1 MHKHK
6 CIHIYAYMK
15 NIHEKTFNEC
25 LQEEKLPLLAA
36 SIERID
42 QSTGSLQVQRYLV
55 ITATHL
61 MDLES
66 HKTKLNVAKL
76 KAWNS
81 ILELDKVTFNKK
93 DNEVVTFI
101 FKNRDGGKPKG
112 YIYVLKKESLTRAVE
127 MIQSNLKK
135 LKKSQSH
142 AKPGGQAAGA
152 KEGEGDLLG
161 LSDGVAAVK
170 ISKGDAGTPQGD
182 LIDVADP
189 APAPPL
195 ATPAVAPAP
204 ASHPNLM
211 DMEATPSAKAAAA
224 AAGGTTDLLGMLDS
238 GAPQA
243 AAAAA
248 PSAPDLLG
256 GLGHEADLLGGLE
269 GGVGQQDGGVAQ
281 GAAPAQVDLLGGDVG
296 GVGEGAG
303 GVLGLEEDEL
313 DWLNDVSIDGNAN
326 GGGGDDDDDDVPD
339 WLKD

>member
-1 MHKHK
+1 
-6 CIHIYAYMK
+6 
-15 NIHEKTFNEC
+15 
-25 LQEEKLPLLAA
+25 
-36 SIERID
+36 
-42 QSTGSLQVQRYLV
+42 
-55 ITATHL
+55 

-135 LKKSQSH
+135 LKKSQSL
-142 AKPGGQAAGA
+142 AKSGGGEVAGA

-224 AAGGTTDLLGMLDS
+224 AAAAGGTTDLLGMLDS
-238 GAPQA
+238 GAPQAA

-269 GGVGQQDGGVAQ
+269 GGVGQQGGGVAQ
-281 GAAPAQVDLLGGDVG
+281 GAAPAHQVDLLGGHVG
-296 GVGEGAG
+296 GVGDGAG

-326 GGGGDDDDDDVPD
+326 GGGDDDDDDVPD

>member
-1 MHKHK
+1 V
-6 CIHIYAYMK
+6 
-15 NIHEKTFNEC
+15 
-25 LQEEKLPLLAA
+25 PRLAA
-36 SIERID
+36 SIESID
-42 QSTGSLQVQRYLV
+42 QCIDSLTPQVQRYLV

-127 MIQSNLKK
+127 MIQANLKK
-135 LKKSQSH
+135 LKKAQ
-142 AKPGGQAAGA
+142 AKSGGQAAVAA
-152 KEGEGDLLG
+152 KEGEGDLPG
-161 LSDGVAAVK
+161 LSDGIAAVR
-170 ISKGDAGTPQGD
+170 ISKGDAGMPQGD

-189 APAPPL
+189 APVPP
-195 ATPAVAPAP
+195 APAP
-204 ASHPNLM
+204 APAPATQPNLM
-211 DMEATPSAKAAAA
+211 DRDAVPPAQTASAAAG
-224 AAGGTTDLLGMLDS
+224 GGTTDLLGMLDT

-243 AAAAA
+243 AAA
-248 PSAPDLLG
+248 PGGDLLG
-256 GLGHEADLLGGLE
+256 SLGVEADLLGGLE
-269 GGVGQQDGGVAQ
+269 SGVGQHGVGVAQ
-281 GAAPAQVDLLGGDVG
+281 AAAPANVDLLGGDVG
-296 GVGEGAG
+296 GVGDGAG

-313 DWLNDVSIDGNAN
+313 DWLNDVSIDGTAD
-326 GGGGDDDDDDVPD
+326 GGGGDDDDVPD